1 MPGSLKDD
9 FAIDSGSA
17 MPVYD
22 AATRRDAAAFAR
34 RYFAKTI
41 TLDTFLAYCAGSGDP
56 LILALADALVHEP
69 ARGGYLGLRDW
80 WWRSRYWKPVEQ
92 LLAELDKGSAGQVP
106 AERVYPRITLWG
118 LVIGAAFL
126 LGAGLFAA
134 RNLNQLLTDIYRGPS
149 LSFWNALWR
158 TVVVGTLAMVTAA
171 GLEGWIYGLRLYR
184 TRKLSSGD
192 VATPVLK

>member
-1 MPGSLKDD
+1 
-9 FAIDSGSA
+9 

-41 TLDTFLAYCAGSGDP
+41 TLDTFLAYSAGSDDP
-56 LILALADALVHEP
+56 LIEALADALVHEP
-69 ARGGYLGLRDW
+69 PRGGFLGLRARW
-80 WWRSRYWKPVEQ
+80 WQSRYWKPVEQ
-92 LLAELDKGSAGQVP
+92 LLAELDRGSAGQVP

-118 LVIGAAFL
+118 LILGAAFL

-158 TVVVGTLAMVTAA
+158 TLVVSTLAMVTAA
-171 GLEGWIYGLRLYR
+171 GLEGWIYRLRLYR
-184 TRKLSSGD
+184 TRKLSNGD
-192 VATPVLK
+192 GAPSMLN